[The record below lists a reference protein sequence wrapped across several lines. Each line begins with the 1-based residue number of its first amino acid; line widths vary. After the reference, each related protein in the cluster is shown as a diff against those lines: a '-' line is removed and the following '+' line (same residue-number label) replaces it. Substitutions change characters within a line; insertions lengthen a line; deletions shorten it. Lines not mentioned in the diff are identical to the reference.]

1 MSYDI
6 DTFRNL
12 VTMTGYGTL
21 TNQDLIDCVRRMLD
35 DDRTR
40 LSMPSLVDVRDVEHL
55 EVTKSGLE
63 DMLLVVRHNGSPK
76 SEARIAVVTGGSG
89 VLIARLLE
97 ALADAE
103 DSERQYR
110 SFATGAEAMAWLG
123 LE

>member
-1 MSYDI
+1 MSYEI

-40 LSMPSLVDVRDVEHL
+40 LSMPSLVDIRDVEHL

-63 DMLLVVRHNGSPK
+63 DMLEVVRHNGSPESK
-76 SEARIAVVTGGSG
+76 ARIAVVTDGADT
-89 VLIARLLE
+89 LIARLLE

-103 DSERQYR
+103 NTARQYR
-110 SFATGAEAMAWLG
+110 SFATGAEAMVWLG
-123 LE
+123 LD